1 MNVLLIK
8 NPNGNNSII
17 YNDNRFRFNSKY
29 NNTFYWICSKKD
41 SLKCPARVVTHYN
54 GKHMLIK
61 TSDHNHNKLRTCKN
75 NLDILSDNKANT
87 IQVIPQ
93 RGGNTTEIKIEKD
106 EENLDNSSTVPKI
119 NEEFIKAV
127 ENIAQHFI
135 DEWRKK
141 EKFYKSINYKNELKL
156 LKQKTNVNQKIMSKD
171 RPKVKSE

>member
-106 EENLDNSSTVPKI
+106 EENLDKSSTVPKI
-119 NEEFIKAV
+119 SEEFIKAV

-135 DEWRKK
+135 DKFRKK
-141 EKFYKSINYKNELKL
+141 EKFYN
-156 LKQKTNVNQKIMSKD
+156 
-171 RPKVKSE
+171 